1 MSPSSGHTTTTRMD
15 GMNVVKQRLV
25 MVGIVICFGCII
37 AMGLFIHVAG
47 GRSRATK
54 NLPCIG
60 QQCQEVVEFTESLMD
75 HSVSPCTDFYRHV
88 CGLWIKDTKR
98 PSSFMIDVAQNF
110 SDTLHEAFSRANI
123 HGGNHELM
131 QNVATF
137 YNSCLT
143 YLERDADIKASTD
156 ELFEFFHN
164 ILRLSLVNRFHT
176 LLAFSVIDD
185 DGNVTLK
192 VTRWHPLYDLI
203 QPQRTDSLK
212 KYVSRFIK
220 VVGKDNASD
229 AIVEEVLKLDEN
241 RPMLMDIGELGPKL
255 QDVQCENF
263 PGKTW
268 IEVLHKELSLAGNVP
283 IITAGMG
290 TICKELNAVL
300 VKTNSVAKALYVL
313 ALVSANILHVEYKQ
327 SENRDTYTVRHR
339 CYVQMQFAFE
349 DTWLH
354 LLSVLL
360 NITKRIEGVV
370 DAYMA
375 TIVGQVKS
383 GMAAWTWMSEEDR
396 HAALEQ
402 FAKIHL
408 VRFYSGSMT
417 ALHRQRAVQCS
428 SGREL
433 TSAGFVSNMAKL
445 YVRDI
450 RNCLLPSGHT
460 GDDLALKQLFLGTD
474 VTMHGSKVVVP
485 FMFSVP
491 PLYYRH
497 VEDDN
502 LSSPVRWLIASH
514 ASWRYSGDRR

>member
-1 MSPSSGHTTTTRMD
+1 
-15 GMNVVKQRLV
+15 
-25 MVGIVICFGCII
+25 
-37 AMGLFIHVAG
+37 
-47 GRSRATK
+47 
-54 NLPCIG
+54 
-60 QQCQEVVEFTESLMD
+60 
-75 HSVSPCTDFYRHV
+75 
-88 CGLWIKDTKR
+88 
-98 PSSFMIDVAQNF
+98 
-110 SDTLHEAFSRANI
+110 
-123 HGGNHELM
+123 
-131 QNVATF
+131 
-137 YNSCLT
+137 
-143 YLERDADIKASTD
+143 
-156 ELFEFFHN
+156 
-164 ILRLSLVNRFHT
+164 
-176 LLAFSVIDD
+176 
-185 DGNVTLK
+185 
-192 VTRWHPLYDLI
+192 
-203 QPQRTDSLK
+203 
-212 KYVSRFIK
+212 
-220 VVGKDNASD
+220 
-229 AIVEEVLKLDEN
+229 
-241 RPMLMDIGELGPKL
+241 MLMDIGELGPKL

-300 VKTNSVAKALYVL
+300 VKTNSVARALYVL
-313 ALVSANILHVEYKQ
+313 ALVSANILHVDYKQ

-360 NITKRIEGVV
+360 NITKWIEGVV

-408 VRFYSGSMT
+408 VRFYSSSMT

-485 FMFSVP
+485 FMFFVP

-502 LSSPVRWLIASH
+502 FINVATFGMHLASKVIHSILDRGADTHGWSNGTFASYLKIQDCYALESAKLHGKLNDSQFDHALSFMESLRVAYALKRHYDRDLVNRNTPRLISSNVMFYKLACLALCTSHDAPFDLNTLDFESAYASCLLG
-514 ASWRYSGDRR
+514 AANAPTFIDIFGCRAGDTMTAIRSCYAH